1 MRMVKIKNS
10 GTMKCWQG
18 CRETGSFVMYQS
30 GRKLDSVF
38 KKPNTDLP
46 YDTAITLLGIY
57 LREMKTYVHTRN
69 CIQMFIAILYLIA
82 KNWRKGK
89 CPVMGE

>member
-1 MRMVKIKNS
+1 MN
-10 GTMKCWQG
+10 
-18 CRETGSFVMYQS
+18 QS
-30 GRKLDSVF
+30 GRKLDRVS
-38 KKPNTDLP
+38 KKPNIDLA

-82 KNWRKGK
+82 KNCRKAN
-89 CPVMGE
+89 VL